1 MTGTASRTILA
12 LSRWPASRPGPPG
25 VRGER
30 ARKVRLLM
38 IDNLEWFALTDARML
53 VVAQSGPGEFG
64 PGFERVRGYARDA
77 LDRPHDPAPR
87 DLLLMECRQ
96 MADAL
101 LMVAQED
108 GNARFLGD
116 ALALLVKEIAGLH
129 ARIAEAA
136 QSGRTSIHSS
146 TEGDAK

>member
-1 MTGTASRTILA
+1 
-12 LSRWPASRPGPPG
+12 
-25 VRGER
+25 
-30 ARKVRLLM
+30 M
-38 IDNLEWFALTDARML
+38 IDNLEWFALTDAQML
-53 VVAQSGPGEFG
+53 VVAQSGPDEFG

-101 LMVAQED
+101 LVVAQED

-129 ARIAEAA
+129 ARLAEAA
-136 QSGRTSIHSS
+136 RSGRTSILSES
-146 TEGDAK
+146 DRSAQ